1 MKTLAI
7 TLWLVFLGLLG
18 IDQFERWQDR
28 DLSFNSILGDGFSR
42 AFSRAFTRT
51 DIHAYTHEEL
61 LFVDYHDNTLG
72 FSMVVPKEWS
82 QLIPEHSYE
91 LSDDIDAGYSVIF
104 ESPLEDDKDRYAD
117 YLMIEVLPGIDTGAF
132 ESTGEH
138 RGVVIVD
145 GQQAVRDELT
155 LLDFPVGGHRIDLLV
170 KQAEIAQLGYT
181 VGLYVI
187 GTNNNAQML
196 DEAFRALLYSFQLPK
211 QPYQVSQLDN

>member
-1 MKTLAI
+1 MKTLAV
-7 TLWLVFLGLLG
+7 TLWLIFLGLLG
-18 IDQFERWQDR
+18 FDQFERWQAR
-28 DLSFNSILGDGFSR
+28 G
-42 AFSRAFTRT
+42 
-51 DIHAYTHEEL
+51 YTIESVFGESDAREEL
-61 LFVDYHDNTLG
+61 LFVDYEDSTLG
-72 FSMVVPKEWS
+72 FSMVVPKQWS
-82 QLIPEHSYE
+82 RLIPDHSYE
-91 LSDDIDAGYSVIF
+91 VSDDMDAGYSVIF
-104 ESPLEDDKDRYAD
+104 ESPLEGEQDSYAD
-117 YLMIEVLPGIDTGAF
+117 YIMIEVLPGIDTGAF

-211 QPYQVSQLDN
+211 QPYLVSQAGY

>member
-28 DLSFNSILGDGFSR
+28 DLSFNSILGDTFTRG
-42 AFSRAFTRT
+42 FTRT
-51 DIHAYTHEEL
+51 DSHDYLSEEL

-82 QLIPEHSYE
+82 QLIPGHSYE